1 MSNTKNGWITV
12 KKHKS
17 KKTKNKINNTT
28 ISKFYN
34 VKNKPKLNNL
44 VKEKILKYCEIKED
58 DYPIFNTWMH
68 FYIMGNITKD
78 NQIFRIENNLLIL
91 EYVNKFKVYK
101 NYKKGTEEEFKI
113 ILSKIK
119 MNTDILLNEM
129 KENNLYYN
137 NELLQN
143 HTLFKNIYKY
153 SKNIN

>member
-1 MSNTKNGWITV
+1 MSNTNNGWITV

-17 KKTKNKINNTT
+17 KKTKNKINNTN

-44 VKEKILKYCEIKED
+44 VKEKILKYCEIKDD

-78 NQIFRIENNLLIL
+78 NQIFRIENNLLLL